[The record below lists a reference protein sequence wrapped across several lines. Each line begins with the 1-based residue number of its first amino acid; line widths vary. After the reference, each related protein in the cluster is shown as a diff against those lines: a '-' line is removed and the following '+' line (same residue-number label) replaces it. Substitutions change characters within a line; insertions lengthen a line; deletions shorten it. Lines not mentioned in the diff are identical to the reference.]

1 MVDGDYCF
9 TYIDIGANG
18 RASDIAIFRDST
30 LNGIALENNTLGMSE
45 KCVIISDDA
54 FPLRTNLLKPYSID

>member
-18 RASDIAIFRDST
+18 RASDSAIFRDST
-30 LNGIALENNTLGMSE
+30 LNITLENNTLGMPE
-45 KCVIISDDA
+45 KCIIIGDDA
-54 FPLRTNLLKPYSID
+54 FPLRTNLLKPYS